1 MNNNNKYNTNTVR
14 PVSEFLDTYPGNPTF
29 AALVSEIFR
38 AYHICL
44 SNKANTP
51 PALRFRLDEAA
62 NLASLCW
69 GVYNFE
75 YIPRPS
81 IAFIVTVPC
90 PREVVA
96 ADFRD
101 RIIHHYIVMKLE
113 PLFEGLQVFHQD
125 VYSCRV
131 GKGNLAAIERLRDR
145 IWIESK
151 GYTVPCYVASFDLQS
166 FFMSIDKRRLYDE
179 LVALVQENYFDWDKD
194 YLLYL
199 IRVTTF
205 NSPTEHAIRHSPV
218 TAWELLPKHKSLY
231 NLDWFLGLAIGNLPS
246 QTDANFYNSPF
257 VWWLVGVGLAPV
269 NYVDDFYLVDRD
281 KEKILAAMPHIRT
294 YLSTER
300 GLTLHPRKFELQPVE
315 RGFKCLGGIVKDGE
329 IFVNKRT
336 VARCFCKIH
345 WYNEEIGK
353 THRHRAKYAEKFVG
367 ILNSYLGIMSH
378 YSSGATRK
386 KIAETVLSVWEGY
399 IVFDEAFTKARP
411 VSKYCRLKQAR
422 FHARVNRRNDL
433 SIINLFKN
441 EQTRI
446 NRSSN

>member
-14 PVSEFLDTYPGNPTF
+14 PVSEFLDSPSGNPLF
-29 AALVSEIFR
+29 ASLVSEMTR
-38 AYHICL
+38 AYWICL
-44 SNKANTP
+44 SNKATTP
-51 PALRFRLDEAA
+51 PALKFRLNEAE
-62 NLASLCW
+62 NLTSLIW
-69 GVYNFE
+69 DVYNFE

-101 RIIHHYIVMKLE
+101 RIVHHYIVMKLE
-113 PLFEGLQVFHQD
+113 PLFESLNVFHPD

-145 IWIESK
+145 IWIESR

-205 NSPTEHAIRHSPV
+205 NSPTEHAIRHSPLS
-218 TAWELLPKHKSLY
+218 AWDLLPKHKSLY

-246 QTDANFYNSPF
+246 QTDANFYNAPF
-257 VWWLVGVGLAPV
+257 VRWLVGVGLAPV

-281 KEKILAAMPHIRT
+281 KEKILAAMPHIRS
-294 YLSTER
+294 YLATER
-300 GLTLHPRKFELQPVE
+300 GLTLHPHKFELQPAE

-336 VARCFCKIH
+336 VSRCYQKIH
-345 WYNEEIGK
+345 WYNEEVA
-353 THRHRAKYAEKFVG
+353 TNHRHRAKYAERFVA

-378 YSSGATRK
+378 YSSAATRRN
-386 KIAETVLSVWEGY
+386 IAEMVLSRWEGY
-399 IVFDEAFTKARP
+399 IVFDEGFTKARP
-411 VSKYCRLKQAR
+411 VSKYCRLKQSR

-433 SIINLFKN
+433 STINNFKN
-441 EQTRI
+441 EQSRI

>member
-14 PVSEFLDTYPGNPTF
+14 PVSEFLDSPSGNPWF
-29 AALVSEIFR
+29 ASLVSEMTR
-38 AYHICL
+38 AFWICL
-44 SNKANTP
+44 SNKATTP
-51 PALRFRLDEAA
+51 PALKFRLNEAE
-62 NLASLCW
+62 NLTSLIW
-69 GVYNFE
+69 DVYNFE

-113 PLFEGLQVFHQD
+113 PLFEGLKVFHDD

-131 GKGNLAAIERLRDR
+131 GKGNLAAIERLCDR
-145 IWIESK
+145 IWIESR

-205 NSPTEHAIRHSPV
+205 NSPTEHAIRHSPLS
-218 TAWELLPKHKSLY
+218 AWDLLPKHKSLY

-246 QTDANFYNSPF
+246 QTDANFYNAPF
-257 VWWLVGVGLAPV
+257 VRWLVGVGLAPV

-281 KEKILAAMPHIRT
+281 KEKILAAMPHIRS
-294 YLSTER
+294 YLATER
-300 GLTLHPRKFELQPVE
+300 GLTLHPHKFELQPAE

-336 VARCFCKIH
+336 VSRCYQKIH
-345 WYNEEIGK
+345 WYNEEVA
-353 THRHRAKYAEKFVG
+353 TNHRRRAKYAERFVA

-378 YSSGATRK
+378 YSSAATRRN
-386 KIAETVLSVWEGY
+386 IAEMVLSRWEGY
-399 IVFDEAFTKARP
+399 IVFDEGFTKARP
-411 VSKYCRLKQAR
+411 VSKYCRLKQSR

-433 SIINLFKN
+433 STINNFKN
-441 EQTRI
+441 EQSRI

>member
-14 PVSEFLDTYPGNPTF
+14 PVSEFLDFIPGNPLF
-29 AALVSEIFR
+29 ASLVSEMGR
-38 AYHICL
+38 AYKICL

-51 PALRFRLDEAA
+51 PALKFRLNEAE
-62 NLASLCW
+62 NLASLIRD
-69 GVYNFE
+69 VYNFE

-81 IAFIVTVPC
+81 IAFIVTIPC

-101 RIIHHYIVMKLE
+101 RIVHHYIVMKLE
-113 PLFEGLQVFHQD
+113 PLFEGLKVFHDD

-145 IWIESK
+145 IWIESR
-151 GYTVPCYVASFDLQS
+151 GYTVPCYAASFDIQS

-205 NSPTEHAIRHSPV
+205 NLPTEHAVKHSPS
-218 TAWELLPKHKSLY
+218 AMWELIPKYKSLY

-246 QTDANFYNSPF
+246 QIDANFYNAPF
-257 VWWLVGVGLAPV
+257 VRWLVGVGLAPV
-269 NYVDDFYLVDRD
+269 NYVDDYYIVDRD
-281 KEKILAAMPHIRT
+281 KEKILAAMPHIRN
-294 YLSTER
+294 YLATER
-300 GLTLHPRKFELQPVE
+300 GLTLHPHKFELQPVE
-315 RGFKCLGGIVKDGE
+315 RGIKCLGGIVKDGE

-336 VARCFCKIH
+336 VSRCYQKIH
-345 WYNEEIGK
+345 YYNEVVGT
-353 THRHRAKYAEKFVG
+353 THKNRAKYAEPFVA

-378 YSSGATRK
+378 YSSGATRR
-386 KIAETVLSVWEGY
+386 KIAETVLTVWEGY
-399 IVFDEAFTKARP
+399 IVFDEGFTKARP
-411 VSKYCRLKQAR
+411 VSKYCRLKRAR
-422 FHARVNRRNDL
+422 FHARGTRRQDL
-433 SIINLFKN
+433 QTINNFNN
-441 EQTRI
+441 EQSRI